1 MGRSAG
7 HPRAHPGVLI
17 SPEGPCGNRL
27 RGGGRRPDRR
37 SGRPS
42 ARDHRVCRRGRRP
55 GGGAARGLPDRA
67 AAPGEFHQS
76 APVRRCHAEVCHGFV
91 SVFAAG
97 AHALGGGGVHGTF
110 AADLCVRP
118 GACRGH
124 RRRNLGRSGRPGPVV
139 ALGGALGRGPGY
151 WLGAGATAPGK
162 GPREPERVGGRRN
175 SCTTAHS
182 DREGPASAHGHRV
195 LSLP

>member
-7 HPRAHPGVLI
+7 HPRAHPGIFI
-17 SPEGPCGNRL
+17 SPEGPYGNRL
-27 RGGGRRPDRR
+27 RRGRRRPDRR
-37 SGRPS
+37 SGRLP
-42 ARDHRVCRRGRRP
+42 ACDHRVCCRGRRP
-55 GGGAARGLPDRA
+55 GGGAARGIPDRA

-76 APVRRCHAEVCHGFV
+76 ARVRRCHAEVCHGFV
-91 SVFAAG
+91 SLFAAG

-124 RRRNLGRSGRPGPVV
+124 RRRNLGRSGGPRPVV
-139 ALGGALGRGPGY
+139 AVGGALGRRPGD

-162 GPREPERVGGRRN
+162 GPREPDGMGGGGN
-175 SCTTAHS
+175 SCAAAHF
-182 DREGPASAHGHRV
+182 DREGPAPAHGHRV